1 MTLQDELDALRE
13 KIERG
18 GPPYN
23 VPGSALVAMA
33 RATRELIASGQAD
46 RAMIAGEVAPSF
58 ELLTSEGRA
67 VRSAA
72 LLTEGPLVLAFY
84 RGGWCPYCNIE
95 LLALERARAGIEER
109 GATLV
114 ALSMQ
119 NALHIRR
126 VLRRTKVGFP
136 LLIDAHGRI
145 AEAFGIRFQ
154 LPDYLID
161 VYKRTFKNDLAVVND
176 DDSWTLPMPAR
187 YVIGQD
193 GIIAYADVNADYTR
207 RPDPSDVYPTLDR
220 LLRTRAA

>member
-23 VPGSALVAMA
+23 VPSPTLLAMA
-33 RATRELIASGQAD
+33 RATRDLIASGQAD
-46 RAMIAGEVAPSF
+46 RAMIAGELAPSF

-67 VRSAA
+67 VRSDA
-72 LLTEGPLVLAFY
+72 LLTQGPLVVAFY

-95 LLALERARAGIEER
+95 LLALERARPGIEER

-119 NALHIRR
+119 NALHTRK
-126 VLRRTKVGFP
+126 VVRRTKVAFP
-136 LLIDAHGRI
+136 LLVDAHGRV
-145 AEAFGIRFQ
+145 AEAFRIRFQ

-161 VYKRTFKNDLAVVND
+161 VYKRAFKNDLAVIND
-176 DDSWTLPMPAR
+176 DDSGTLPMPAR
-187 YVIGQD
+187 YVIGRD
-193 GIIAYADVNADYTR
+193 GIVAYAEVNADYTR
-207 RPDPSDVYPTLDR
+207 RPDPSDAYRTLDR